1 MISGLR
7 VYSLIDLALTYLGV
21 TAPGESID
29 PAIGRMALL
38 SLNNMRNSWAGTL
51 INQQRY
57 DKRIVMPTQSYHISL
72 GSYTPQ
78 DSTPVPNSKRIYVTI
93 PLVQVGDYINIEID
107 GVDLTPIEMIGV
119 PGTTTA
125 SVVASAINSASLGIV
140 ASVANPRKVL
150 LVSSEDIGIYFSTS
164 SPTNRGAYKYTG
176 DFPIRPA
183 SIYQLTVQMGQINIP
198 ISIRAMAEYRQI
210 PLTTVSVIPQAA
222 FIESSYPI
230 QNIYFYPGIASGY
243 GVSILGHAYPRE
255 YERIDDNYIDAPELF
270 KPMAL
275 YLACDLAPS
284 FGQETSQSMLANAHS
299 AVKHIKNSNF
309 IENIVTENND
319 IFSIGSSYSIWSG
332 M

>member
-72 GSYTPQ
+72 GSYIPQ
-78 DSTPVPNSKRIYVTI
+78 DSIPVPNSKRIYVTI
-93 PLVQVGDYINIEID
+93 PRVLDGDIVNIDLNETPLDPITVGSIGFNIQQTFADTIND
-107 GVDLTPIEMIGV
+107 ANLGVTATVIG
-119 PGTTTA
+119 PY
-125 SVVASAINSASLGIV
+125 
-140 ASVANPRKVL
+140 KVL
-150 LVSSEDIGIYFSTS
+150 LTSADDIGVFCSTS

-198 ISIRAMAEYRQI
+198 ISIRTIAEYRQI

-230 QNIYFYPGIASGY
+230 QNIYFYPGISSGY

-284 FGQETSQSMLANAHS
+284 FGQETSQGMLANAHS

-319 IFSIGSSYSIWSG
+319 IFGTGSGYSIWSG